1 MSPPSAVAP
10 ELTSSLVNVPSLPNL
25 AELDPSKLKVTI
37 TKNPRTYISD
47 SSKIEWGKTDVC
59 TDHWITA
66 KWSDTHGWE
75 APELKPYGHIDLY
88 PTSSCLH
95 YATECFEGLK
105 AYRGYDGS
113 VRLFRPTRNTA
124 RMLMSSTRIALPSFP
139 PSALEELIKTLIAH
153 DAPKWLPEPGKFL
166 YIRPTMIGTGS
177 ALGIQ
182 KPREAMLFILAA
194 QFPVLYEK
202 PMKLF
207 ASREG
212 TIRAWPG
219 GFGYAKV
226 GA

>member
-1 MSPPSAVAP
+1 
-10 ELTSSLVNVPSLPNL
+10 
-25 AELDPSKLKVTI
+25 
-37 TKNPRTYISD
+37 
-47 SSKIEWGKTDVC
+47 
-59 TDHWITA
+59 
-66 KWSDTHGWE
+66 
-75 APELKPYGHIDLY
+75 
-88 PTSSCLH
+88 
-95 YATECFEGLK
+95 
-105 AYRGYDGS
+105 
-113 VRLFRPTRNTA
+113 
-124 RMLMSSTRIALPSFP
+124 MSSTRIALPSFP